1 MPSERCVPAS
11 VGRAVTDQKGAA
23 MSITNL
29 NPYLNFNGEA
39 EQAIKLYEK
48 ALGAKADNVMRWR
61 DMPDAKV
68 ATEHQ
73 NRVMHAVLHVGGGD
87 LMVSDTLPDRPVEPG
102 DNAHINLS
110 FDDVTEMKR
119 KFDALADGG
128 EVTMPL
134 QDTFWGA
141 KFGMLTDAF
150 GVQWMF
156 NCQQQQGQ
164 QRQQGEQ
171 AQSRQPGQAGRQQQ
185 TPGSQRSAGGN
196 GGGRGSGDR
205 K

>member
-1 MPSERCVPAS
+1 
-11 VGRAVTDQKGAA
+11 
-23 MSITNL
+23 MSITNV

-39 EQAIKLYEK
+39 EQAMKLYEK
-48 ALGAKADNVMRWR
+48 ALGARADNVMRWS
-61 DMPDAKV
+61 DMPDAQIPPQHK
-68 ATEHQ
+68 

-110 FDDVTEMKR
+110 FDDAGEMKR
-119 KFDALADGG
+119 KFDALASGG

-156 NCQQQQGQ
+156 NCQQQGQQGQ
-164 QRQQGEQ
+164 QAQRGQQ
-171 AQSRQPGQAGRQQQ
+171 SQPGREQQQ
-185 TPGSQRSAGGN
+185 RSQGSGGGN
-196 GGGRGSGDR
+196 GGRTGAGGNR